1 MIDVNYIE
9 FFENYFKEKN
19 KIYFMLLFHIFILFP
34 IILLMQQILNINIQT
49 NILDLLIFIL
59 YQLYHY
65 INYNKND
72 IIIDGKNNLI
82 SMISIII
89 KMIL

>member
-9 FFENYFKEKN
+9 FFENYFEEKN

-82 SMISIII
+82 SMTSIII

>member
-9 FFENYFKEKN
+9 FFENYFEKKN

-82 SMISIII
+82 SMTSIII

>member
-9 FFENYFKEKN
+9 FFENYFEKKN

>member
-9 FFENYFKEKN
+9 FFENYFEEKN

-72 IIIDGKNNLI
+72 HN
-82 SMISIII
+82 
-89 KMIL
+89 

>member
-9 FFENYFKEKN
+9 FFENYFEEKN

-89 KMIL
+89 KIIL

>member
-9 FFENYFKEKN
+9 FFENYFEEKN

>member
-82 SMISIII
+82 SMTSIII